1 MADPVLTDNPN
12 EERYE
17 LRIDGELIGTADYSV
32 NGDIVSITRVYT
44 RPTHRGQGLAAVLT
58 EYAVDSIAEDGRTVA
73 PVCSY
78 AAVWFDH
85 HPERAALRAG

>member
-1 MADPVLTDNPN
+1 MAEFIHNPDA
-12 EERYE
+12 ERYE

-32 NGDIVSITRVYT
+32 NGDVVSITRVYT
-44 RPTHRGQGLAAVLT
+44 RPTHRGQGLAADLT
-58 EYAVDSIAEDGRTVA
+58 EYAVDAIAASGRSVV

-85 HPERAALRAG
+85 HPERAGVLAG